1 MRACRARPYISFILK
16 LHQSRMQGVDRPL
29 TFRCDHT
36 EMNGK
41 GYGMPSSHAQFL
53 AYFSISLS
61 LFLLIR
67 HNPPTPPR
75 SSPSSQPLP
84 YSHRPLNSFQRS
96 LLSLLTLALAASVAL
111 SRIYLNYHTP
121 TQVAVGCIAGAGCA
135 VGWFG
140 ATEWARREGWVD
152 FGLDSW
158 VGRMG
163 RWRDLVVEEDL
174 AESGWSV
181 WEERRGRRE
190 ERRRGDEVG
199 GKKRR

>member
-1 MRACRARPYISFILK
+1 M
-16 LHQSRMQGVDRPL
+16 L
-29 TFRCDHT
+29 TSWSIK

-67 HNPPTPPR
+67 HNPPMPPE

-84 YSHRPLNSFQRS
+84 YSHRPLNLPQRS
-96 LLSLLTLALAASVAL
+96 LLSLLTLALATSVAL
-111 SRIYLNYHTP
+111 SRIYLNYHTS
-121 TQVAVGCIAGAGCA
+121 TQVSVGFIAGVVCA
-135 VGWFG
+135 IAWFG

-152 FGLDSW
+152 VGLDSW

-181 WEERRGRRE
+181 WEERRKKRKEQRRVN
-190 ERRRGDEVG
+190 EVG
-199 GKKRR
+199 RKKRR